1 MDIDK
6 EKQYDRLIKARNY
19 HYDNLNKWLMTFY
32 AIIGALF
39 IAFYK
44 LYPHGIAILIAI
56 LGYVISIGTLFSIKG
71 YFYWE
76 VNWIMLVHHFEKVN
90 YKKKDDRVYSVFA
103 NIKTNNSL
111 CPTDGSNISTTK
123 VALAITAFIAIIWG
137 MISFYYGINLL
148 DKLEVAIPS
157 KPTIAFWSFIASTFV
172 TFVIIATGSSIK
184 FLQSDMQN
192 LTNMGL
198 TKENMAQPQGEE
210 RNEQQ

>member
-44 LYPHGIAILIAI
+44 LYPHGIAVLIAI
-56 LGYVISIGTLFSIKG
+56 LGYGISIGTLFSIKG

-103 NIKTNNSL
+103 NIDANNSS
-111 CPTDGSNISTTK
+111 CPTEGANISTTK
-123 VALAITAFIAIIWG
+123 VALAITTFIAIIWG
-137 MISFYYGINLL
+137 MISFYYGVNLL
-148 DKLEVAIPS
+148 EKLDVNIPNM
-157 KPTIAFWSFIASTFV
+157 PTIAFWSFIASTFF
-172 TFVIIATGSSIK
+172 TFVIIATGSK
-184 FLQSDMQN
+184 AKYLQSDMQN

-198 TKENMAQPQGEE
+198 TKENMSLQQGEE
-210 RNEQQ
+210 QNE